1 MLWFAAHP
9 RASGHRHAMTMHSPK
24 QAAST
29 DLASRYLGVLADFD
43 TALLDRHAP
52 HADAEKLSGLFLP
65 SVPPNWLGARQRI
78 MIVGCET
85 RQWNVLPVGERFSSL
100 EYYVERSMAVHQAYF
115 AQQLSRADIK
125 GRAFHNFTRAVARRS
140 GSDGLIYANLLCMA
154 WNKGSPVKCRHFEVI
169 KKYSKL
175 LLDVQIDFF
184 QPEII
189 IFANGSATAGHRRD
203 FFPLARD
210 AQGKAIGTEYAKQH
224 IPNAQLWK
232 FPLDHRD
239 CYRIQHP
246 SSRSPSAARAREFLL
261 GLLPA
266 R

>member
-1 MLWFAAHP
+1 
-9 RASGHRHAMTMHSPK
+9 MTMHSLQ
-24 QAAST
+24 QAASS

-85 RQWNVLPVGERFSSL
+85 RQWNVLQVGERFSSI
-100 EYYVERSMAVHQAYF
+100 EHYVKRSMAVHQAYF
-115 AQQLSRADIK
+115 AQQLSQSDIR
-125 GRAFHNFTRAVARRS
+125 GRAFHNFTRAVAQRS
-140 GSDGLIYANLLCMA
+140 GSEGLIYSNLLCMA
-154 WNKGSPVKCRHFEVI
+154 WKRGSPVRCDYFDVI
-169 KKYSKL
+169 KRYSKL

-189 IFANGSATAGHRRD
+189 IFANGSSTAGHRRD

-210 AQGKAIGTEYAKQH
+210 EHGKAIGTDYVKQH
-224 IPNAQLWK
+224 IPNAQLWQ
-232 FPLDHRD
+232 FPMDHRT

-246 SSRSPSAARAREFLL
+246 SSRSPSSARAREFLL

>member
-1 MLWFAAHP
+1 M
-9 RASGHRHAMTMHSPK
+9 SMHSP
-24 QAAST
+24 QQVAST

-85 RQWNVLPVGERFSSL
+85 RQWNVLQAGERFSSL
-100 EYYVERSMAVHQAYF
+100 EHYVERSMAVHQAYF
-115 AQQLSRADIK
+115 AQQLSQSDIR
-125 GRAFHNFTRAVARRS
+125 GHAFHKFTRAVAQRC

-154 WNKGSPVKCRHFEVI
+154 WKRGSPVRCEHFDLI
-169 KKYSKL
+169 KRYSKL
-175 LLDVQIDFF
+175 LLEVQIDFF

-210 AQGKAIGTEYAKQH
+210 AQGKAIGIDYVKEH

-232 FPLDHRD
+232 FQLGHRD

-246 SSRSPSAARAREFLL
+246 SSRSPDAASARQFLL
-261 GLLPA
+261 GLLPQKPE
-266 R
+266 

>member
-1 MLWFAAHP
+1 MSIDSSSH
-9 RASGHRHAMTMHSPK
+9 
-24 QAAST
+24 AASA
-29 DLASRYLGVLADFD
+29 DLASRYLRVLADFD
-43 TALLDRHAP
+43 TSLLDCHAP
-52 HADAEKLSGLFLP
+52 RSGAEKLSGLFLP
-65 SVPPNWLGARQRI
+65 SVPPRFLEARQRI

-85 RQWNVLPVGERFSSL
+85 RQWNVLQSHERFSTL
-100 EYYVERSMAVHQAYF
+100 EHYVQRAMAVHQDYF
-115 AQQLSRADIK
+115 TQQLSGSNIK
-125 GRAFHNFTRAVARRS
+125 GRAFHNFTRAVAQRS

-154 WNKGSPVKCRHFEVI
+154 WNKGSPVRCDHFDTI
-169 KKYSKL
+169 KQYSKL
-175 LLDVQIDFF
+175 LLDEQIDFF

-210 AQGKAIGTEYAKQH
+210 AQGKAIGTEYVKQH

-232 FPLDHRD
+232 FPLGYRD

-246 SSRSPSAARAREFLL
+246 SSRSPSAARARAFLL
-261 GLLPA
+261 DLLPA

>member
-1 MLWFAAHP
+1 
-9 RASGHRHAMTMHSPK
+9 MTMHSPQ

-85 RQWNVLPVGERFSSL
+85 RQWNVLQVGERFSSI
-100 EYYVERSMAVHQAYF
+100 EHYVKRSMAVHQAYF
-115 AQQLSRADIK
+115 AQQLSQSDIR
-125 GRAFHNFTRAVARRS
+125 GRAFHNFTRAVAQRS
-140 GSDGLIYANLLCMA
+140 GSEGLIYANLLCMA
-154 WNKGSPVKCRHFEVI
+154 WKRGSPVRCDYFDVI
-169 KKYSKL
+169 KRYSKL

-210 AQGKAIGTEYAKQH
+210 EHGKAIGTDYVKQH
-224 IPNAQLWK
+224 IPNAQLWH
-232 FPLDHRD
+232 FPMDHRT

-246 SSRSPSAARAREFLL
+246 SSRSPSSAGARDFLL

>member
-1 MLWFAAHP
+1 
-9 RASGHRHAMTMHSPK
+9 MTMHSLQ
-24 QAAST
+24 QAASS

-85 RQWNVLPVGERFSSL
+85 RQWNVLQVGERFSSI
-100 EYYVERSMAVHQAYF
+100 EHYVKRSMAVHQAYF
-115 AQQLSRADIK
+115 AQQLSQSDIR
-125 GRAFHNFTRAVARRS
+125 GRAFHNFTRAVAQRS
-140 GSDGLIYANLLCMA
+140 GSGGLIYANLLCMA
-154 WNKGSPVKCRHFEVI
+154 WKRGSPVRCDYFDVI
-169 KKYSKL
+169 KRYSKL

-210 AQGKAIGTEYAKQH
+210 EHGKAIGTDYVKQH
-224 IPNAQLWK
+224 IPNAQLWQ
-232 FPLDHRD
+232 FPMDHRT

-246 SSRSPSAARAREFLL
+246 ASRSPSSAGARDFLL